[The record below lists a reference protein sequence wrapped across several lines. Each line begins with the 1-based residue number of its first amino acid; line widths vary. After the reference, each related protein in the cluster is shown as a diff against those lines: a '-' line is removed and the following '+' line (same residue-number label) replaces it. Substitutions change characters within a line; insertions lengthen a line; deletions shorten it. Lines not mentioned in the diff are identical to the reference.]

1 MPNQN
6 SIPDDQIAQLIKSD
20 PDKIRRMVAASSTS
34 ELRKSYE
41 KHLLDDKGA
50 SVVAL
55 NITDWRSIQMLLAE
69 VPGADNNPGG
79 GAFQHL
85 LDDVKE
91 AISVKDAARLFQ
103 DLLLIYKAVGRS

>member
-1 MPNQN
+1 MPTPTPT
-6 SIPDDQIAQLIKSD
+6 PDDQIAQLIKSD

-34 ELRKSYE
+34 DLRKSYE
-41 KHLLDDKGA
+41 KNLLDDKGA
-50 SVVAL
+50 SVVTL
-55 NITDWRSIQMLLAE
+55 NISDWRSIQMLLAE

-91 AISVKDAARLFQ
+91 AILAKDANRLFQ
-103 DLLLIYKAVGRS
+103 NLLLIYKAVGRS